1 MERSTLEPLSS
12 TTGPRWP
19 GQLPAV
25 GPAMFRRAIGNLD
38 AYLSRRQGVAS
49 FSDDERCIL
58 RFAPTFASSAFTLSD
73 GAQIRPGDLVI
84 DIHCW
89 NERIPRMPK
98 GGADLRWAHHAAGR
112 LRYSLELL
120 AQAVGAMP
128 ELRDARACRARVN
141 FVGQGSPNASVSRIV
156 ERLGF
161 EDVDEGVGSAR
172 ARMHDAFEN
181 VLIGLLVWTH
191 NPEAW
196 RRDKMIRQRR
206 PVWTSRAKLL
216 RLHGHAA
223 SD

>member
-1 MERSTLEPLSS
+1 MERTTIEPLGSPTGS
-12 TTGPRWP
+12 PWHPAPLPSLGPR
-19 GQLPAV
+19 V
-25 GPAMFRRAIGNLD
+25 FRRAIGNLD
-38 AYLSRRQGVAS
+38 AYLSRRQGIAS
-49 FSDDERCIL
+49 FSDDDRCIL
-58 RFAPTFASSAFTLSD
+58 RFAPTFASSTFTLSD

-98 GGADLRWAHHAAGR
+98 GGADLRWAHQASSR

-120 AQAVGAMP
+120 AQASVTMP

-161 EDVDEGVGSAR
+161 EDVDEGAGSVR
-172 ARMHDAFEN
+172 ARLHDAFEN

-206 PVWTSRAKLL
+206 PVWTSREKLL
-216 RLHGHAA
+216 RLHGRG
-223 SD
+223 